1 MLLLRNLTF
10 VAVVLYVFILNVL
23 LFLNRVFSP
32 VFYFI
37 SLTIIVSL
45 FIVIEV
51 LHSIRFNNLL
61 QSLHREKERLEL
73 SIMDMENESILLTTL
88 TNILETFGEEVSIEE
103 VLDKIAE
110 SVKNIFKQETVALQL
125 LGETFK
131 KSIIG
136 PPVEIPDEMLGSV
149 VLKPRPLLIN
159 NTSSFPEYSNLARQ
173 GVTSFIISTF
183 HHKRKITGL
192 IGIFSFSG
200 RAFTLQDLELLRMV
214 AAPTSLL
221 VENAELFEKTKL
233 LAITDVLTNIYN
245 RRHFEN
251 IFETVMNEAREKK
264 RPISV
269 CMADIDYFKHY
280 NDFNGHPAGDYALQK
295 IAEIMRKNVKGS
307 DIVARYGGEEFIVV
321 LPRTNHRGAYRV
333 AEKLRK
339 KVEEMSLTA
348 ISNENPPKITCSL
361 GISVYPLHGSNIDKL
376 IQSADKALYRA
387 KNSGRNRTCIFGDDN
402 EREGKQE
409 RHDDI
414 KNTV

>member
-307 DIVARYGGEEFIVV
+307 DIVARYGGEEFILVFPDTTKAHA
-321 LPRTNHRGAYRV
+321 LSLCETIRQSIKDFQFNN
-333 AEKLRK
+333 
-339 KVEEMSLTA
+339 EEHQPNGDLT
-348 ISNENPPKITCSL
+348 ISM
-361 GISVYPLHGSNIDKL
+361 GISSYPEDGEIGEEL
-376 IQSADKALYRA
+376 IKKADFALYKA
-387 KNSGRNRTCIFGDDN
+387 KELGRNRIVTA
-402 EREGKQE
+402 
-409 RHDDI
+409 
-414 KNTV
+414 

>member
-192 IGIFSFSG
+192 IGIFSFNS
-200 RAFTLQDLELLRMV
+200 RTFTLKDLELLRMV
-214 AAPTSLL
+214 SAPTSLL
-221 VENAELFEKTKL
+221 VENAELFERTKL

-280 NDFNGHPAGDYALQK
+280 NDLNGHPAGDYALKK

-307 DIVARYGGEEFIVV
+307 DIVARYGGEEFILVFPDTTKANA
-321 LPRTNHRGAYRV
+321 LSLCETIRQFIKDFHFNN
-333 AEKLRK
+333 
-339 KVEEMSLTA
+339 EENQPNGDLT
-348 ISNENPPKITCSL
+348 ISM
-361 GISVYPLHGSNIDKL
+361 GISSYPEDGEIGEEL
-376 IQSADKALYRA
+376 IKKADFALYKA
-387 KNSGRNRTCIFGDDN
+387 KELGRNRIVTA
-402 EREGKQE
+402 
-409 RHDDI
+409 
-414 KNTV
+414 